1 METNIREIPLAGI
14 QIGERTRRV
23 LGDLHAL
30 AQDIA
35 EVGLLQPIAVDT
47 ANRLIFGHRRLLAC
61 RLLGWTSIPA
71 QVRAAD
77 DIRRLELSE
86 NEQRLPFTISERAQL
101 AKHLEGQIGNRQRSA
116 DRSTSAQLGGSF
128 R

>member
-35 EVGLLQPIAVDT
+35 EVGLSA
-47 ANRLIFGHRRLLAC
+47 AHRRGHRQPAHLWASPAARLSPPWLDQYPRPGA
-61 RLLGWTSIPA
+61 RG
-71 QVRAAD
+71 R
-77 DIRRLELSE
+77 
-86 NEQRLPFTISERAQL
+86 
-101 AKHLEGQIGNRQRSA
+101 
-116 DRSTSAQLGGSF
+116 
-128 R
+128 